1 MKLIFLSLLVIIFIL
16 TIYNNTSTI
25 DHFIDVPP
33 DLSKTIDTINKEI
46 ELQSNKT
53 NTTDLNKYILK
64 TEIPVCPKQ
73 INIDDYIEKNKFPDM
88 SKYIL
93 KTQLPICPK
102 QINMDNYI
110 EKNKFPDMSKYI
122 LKTQLPICPK
132 QINIDNYIKKNK
144 LPDMSKYILKTQ
156 LPICPKL
163 PDISKF
169 VLKSSIPPPKPVK
182 CRRCPSL
189 NDNTINSL
197 SINNMHKTPCK

>member
-25 DHFIDVPP
+25 DHFTDLPP

-46 ELQSNKT
+46 ELQSNKPST
-53 NTTDLNKYILK
+53 IDLNKYILK

-73 INIDDYIEKNKFPDM
+73 INIDNYIEKNKFPDM

-110 EKNKFPDMSKYI
+110 EKNKFPDLKKYI

-132 QINIDNYIKKNK
+132 I
-144 LPDMSKYILKTQ
+144 PDL
-156 LPICPKL
+156 
-163 PDISKF
+163 SKF
-169 VLKSSIPPPKPVK
+169 VLKSSVPPPKK
-182 CRRCPSL
+182 CPKCPNNKL
-189 NDNTINSL
+189 NNNTIDSL
-197 SINNMHKTPCK
+197 SISNINKTSCK